1 MFLQSYMQEMDTKN
15 DSASNVDSIQE
26 AFSGSNKHKFPSIS
40 NELEISTSE
49 YEQMVMTTNTL
60 NSINHNDNC
69 LEASDGQN
77 QNQNS
82 HKRLLQNIVS
92 KKLPT
97 YRRPPSNYTVRPQFV
112 GKYTPLKE
120 RNLPYPGG
128 INPMHP
134 KACLDRLLFRMNKE
148 KSRFDFEYIL
158 NEDCYVVTYN
168 KDGKVVSAKDKELHI
183 ASDRCAEKAFVLLIG
198 KITNQGKQPK
208 EKRIY
213 SAMNLIAELIASMSL
228 YKLLQSWYEP
238 EEKLPER
245 FWVGSQMRGPEN
257 ILKNLG
263 EKLKRQAMEDG
274 NGNDNLKQ
282 CTIGKETKAKEES
295 HNSLDYSN
303 EKDTTIPKICDDNK
317 RERIPVQPLN
327 FGMEEVLTKA
337 KPSIDVNI
345 QPRKLINSD
354 YRYITVQ
361 QQNKMLQNLHGK
373 IKFKKVQSGVAPT
386 VNYKATS
393 VVNELSFIANGSTY
407 RAARQ
412 RCVLAILKSCDNIDI
427 KFSPRF
433 RLREILKGKLD
444 WLCSKKRYNK
454 NREDSKL
461 RHRATLML
469 NGKAYRGQ
477 GCNIN
482 VAKNNCAHKVLRE
495 VYNIDEY

>member
-15 DSASNVDSIQE
+15 DSVSNVDSIPE
-26 AFSGSNKHKFPSIS
+26 PLSGSNKQKFPSCS
-40 NELEISTSE
+40 NELEVHTSE
-49 YEQMVMTTNTL
+49 YEQMIMKSNSL
-60 NSINHNDNC
+60 NSINDNDNSI
-69 LEASDGQN
+69 EASDGQN
-77 QNQNS
+77 QEQNS
-82 HKRLLQNIVS
+82 HKRLSQNIAS
-92 KKLPT
+92 KKPSN
-97 YRRPPSNYTVRPQFV
+97 YRRPPYTERPQFV

-134 KACLDRLLFRMNKE
+134 KACLDTLLYKMNKE
-148 KSRFDFEYIL
+148 KSRFDFEYVL
-158 NEDCYVVTYN
+158 NEDCYLVTYN
-168 KDGKVVSAKDKELHI
+168 KDGKIVSAKDKELHI

-213 SAMNLIAELIASMSL
+213 GALNLIAKLITSMSI
-228 YKLLQSWYEP
+228 YKLLSSWYEP
-238 EEKLPER
+238 EEKLPLR
-245 FWVGSQMRGPEN
+245 FWTGSQMRGPEN

-263 EKLKRQAMEDG
+263 EKLKRRAMEDRDG
-274 NGNDNLKQ
+274 NVNLKEY
-282 CTIGKETKAKEES
+282 TIGKDDSCKRIEAK
-295 HNSLDYSN
+295 
-303 EKDTTIPKICDDNK
+303 DNK
-317 RERIPVQPLN
+317 REKISVQPFD
-327 FGMEEVLTKA
+327 FGVKEPLTKA
-337 KPSIDVNI
+337 KPSTADNME
-345 QPRKLINSD
+345 PRKLINSD
-354 YRYITVQ
+354 FRYITVK
-361 QQNKMLQNLHGK
+361 QQNEMLQNLHGK
-373 IKFKKVQSGVAPT
+373 IKFKKIQSGVAPT

-393 VVNELSFIANGSTY
+393 VVNELSFTANGSTY

-412 RCVLAILKSCDNIDI
+412 RCVLAILKTCDNIDI

-433 RLREILKGKLD
+433 RLREILKGKLN

-461 RHRATLML
+461 RHHATLML

-482 VAKNNCAHKVLRE
+482 VAKNNCAHRILRE